1 MKTKPR
7 AVKCIETGKIYQSSG
22 AAGRVF
28 NIDPSGILK
37 CCKGLA
43 NRAAGHTW
51 KFVDEDDTDENEKS
65 VNIGPTVSIEP
76 AEDQDVEDQ
85 YDDED
90 EDDEDDEEDD
100 DEYEDDE
107 EDSDEDDEEEDNRTV
122 ADFMK
127 TGTFSIKASNSLA
140 LAEHIMLEGGF
151 LRLPVVDEDNK
162 IIGIITQYDIK
173 KKRAEIMEFTE
184 SKFFDPSL
192 PVEKLMNRDIV
203 LTTPDEPATEIE
215 RAYDEYNAKFLPVV
229 ASSED
234 RTLVGIV
241 TYFDYVNNR

>member
-7 AVKCIETGKIYQSSG
+7 AVRCIETGKIYQSSG
-22 AAGRVF
+22 AAGRAF

-51 KFVDEDDTDENEKS
+51 EFVDENADDEA
-65 VNIGPTVSIEP
+65 VNNGP
-76 AEDQDVEDQ
+76 AEDQDIEDQNTEDQ
-85 YDDED
+85 Y
-90 EDDEDDEEDD
+90 DEDDEED
-100 DEYEDDE
+100 EDGSNE
-107 EDSDEDDEEEDNRTV
+107 EAKEDNRTV

-127 TGTFSIKASNSLA
+127 TGIFSVKASDSLA

-151 LRLPVVDEDNK
+151 LRLPVVDENNK
-162 IIGIITQYDIK
+162 IVGIITQYDIK
-173 KKRAEIMEFTE
+173 KKQAEIMEFTE
-184 SKFFDPSL
+184 SKFFDPNLS
-192 PVEKLMNRDIV
+192 VEKLMNRDVV

-229 ASSED
+229 ASAED
-234 RTLVGIV
+234 RTLVGVV
-241 TYFDYVNNR
+241 TYFDYINNR

>member
-22 AAGRVF
+22 AAGRAF

-51 KFVDEDDTDENEKS
+51 EFVDENADDEA
-65 VNIGPTVSIEP
+65 VNNGPV
-76 AEDQDVEDQ
+76 EDQDIEDQNTEDQ
-85 YDDED
+85 YDEEDE
-90 EDDEDDEEDD
+90 EDDEDGSNEEAK
-100 DEYEDDE
+100 
-107 EDSDEDDEEEDNRTV
+107 EDNRTV

-127 TGTFSIKASNSLA
+127 TGVSLIKASDSLA

-151 LRLPVVDEDNK
+151 LRLPVVDENNK
-162 IIGIITQYDIK
+162 VVGIITQYDIK
-173 KKRAEIMEFTE
+173 KKRAEITEFTE
-184 SKFFDPSL
+184 SKFLDPSL
-192 PVEKLMNRDIV
+192 PVEKLMNCDVV

-229 ASSED
+229 ASAED
-234 RTLVGIV
+234 RTLVGVV
-241 TYFDYVNNR
+241 TYFDYINNR